1 VALPRRIA
9 GYGLSDRDGQEP
21 IRVPDDAWQ
30 VVLAVLR
37 GQGVTGVAVAAWE
50 AGRLQLTE
58 GQGEDLI
65 RRHRDAMLGV
75 LALER
80 RLLTLATAF
89 EQAGIEVTVLKG
101 SAFAHSFYPDPSW
114 RSFGD
119 IDLLV
124 RTQDWRRAGE
134 LLRGLGLRRR
144 VPEPRPGYDERFGK
158 AAEHVGEGGLEVD
171 LHRTLVVGPF
181 GLWID
186 LEELAEHIVPFS
198 LGGRRLRRLDD
209 TAAFAHACIHA
220 SLGLWP
226 PRLTPVRD
234 VAQIGRVGRVD
245 WRKLAEWGRRWKLSA
260 VFQHALATA
269 EEYLGAEMPEQ
280 AGALRAL
287 VPSKMERRALLAYT
301 TDRRTRGGTALATL
315 HAIPG
320 LRAKAA
326 YVRMLLL
333 PNRAFL
339 AARSGGGR
347 PSYRRRWTVALNWFK
362 GRPARTRARN

>member
-1 VALPRRIA
+1 VLPRRIA
-9 GYGLSDRDGQEP
+9 SFGLSGRDGGEP
-21 IRVPDDAWQ
+21 IRVPDDAWP
-30 VVLAVLR
+30 VVLSVLR
-37 GQGVTGVAVAAWE
+37 GERVTGVAVAAWE
-50 AGRLQLTE
+50 AGWLMLTE
-58 GQGEDLI
+58 GQSEELI
-65 RRHRDAMLGV
+65 GRHRDAMLGV

-80 RLLTLATAF
+80 RLINLAASF
-89 EQAGIEVTVLKG
+89 EQAGVDVTVLKG

-124 RTQDWRRAGE
+124 RTQDWRRASE
-134 LLRGLGLRRR
+134 LLRALGLPRRL
-144 VPEPRPGYDERFGK
+144 PEPRAGFDERFGK

-186 LEELAEHIVPFS
+186 LEELAEHVVPFC
-198 LGGRRLRRLDD
+198 LGGRQLRRLDD

-226 PRLTPVRD
+226 PRLTPIRD

-260 VFQHALATA
+260 VFQHALAIA
-269 EEYLGAEMPEQ
+269 EEYLGAETPEQ
-280 AGALRAL
+280 AGALRTL
-287 VPSKMERRALLAYT
+287 VPSKVERRALLAYT
-301 TDRRTRGGTALATL
+301 TERRKRGGTTLATL

-320 LRAKAA
+320 LRAKAG

-339 AARSGGGR
+339 TARSGGGR
-347 PSYRRRWTVALNWFK
+347 SSYRRRWTVALKWFK
-362 GRPARTRARN
+362 GRPARTRARK